1 MIRKVEMGWLK
12 THSNARKTRKE
23 KQPTWV
29 ELLKTGKQLKSKR
42 EKSLLKEVRIK
53 KDSLCNQS
61 WKCKEDKTWNRERL
75 ETSENTLYS
84 YTMVTSQHGTYV
96 IDEKVFPII
105 TTVWIKEQDIGSRE
119 I

>member
-53 KDSLCNQS
+53 KDSLCKVGNVR
-61 WKCKEDKTWNRERL
+61 KIKHEIEKDLKHLRILCT
-75 ETSENTLYS
+75 
-84 YTMVTSQHGTYV
+84 VTQ
-96 IDEKVFPII
+96 
-105 TTVWIKEQDIGSRE
+105 W
-119 I
+119 